1 MLIMKYAYVAKI
13 YNMECANL
21 QNSTLGDNICQGYI
35 RPNTLPPLCNNP
47 DSRPFLFS
55 LLPSLPLF
63 LLTFLFP
70 FLSSSLF
77 LLLLPFPFPP
87 VPLSLCPLL
96 FKPCSIKF

>member
-63 LLTFLFP
+63 QFCFI
-70 FLSSSLF
+70 FYAFF
-77 LLLLPFPFPP
+77 LLEFDGFYSLRPF
-87 VPLSLCPLL
+87 S
-96 FKPCSIKF
+96 K